1 MKQYEL
7 IAPCH
12 FGMEAVLKREIQNL
26 GYEISQVDNGKVTF
40 FGDAAAIARAN
51 IFLRTTERILLK
63 IDSFRA
69 TSFDDLFEA
78 VKAIPW
84 ADYIPEDGKFWV
96 TKANSVSSKL
106 FSPSDIQKI
115 VKKAM
120 VEKLK
125 QTYHTDWFEET
136 GASYPLRISIVKDI
150 VTIGLDTTGESLHKR
165 GYRKFTAPAPV
176 TETLAAAM
184 ILLSPWHADR
194 MLIDPFCGSGTI
206 PIEAAMI
213 ALNMAPGMNR
223 EFTAESW
230 KNLVPKKAW
239 YDAIDE
245 AEDAIRNDAE
255 IHIQGY
261 DIDDVRT
268 VITSEAQATV
278 NLMDSERK
286 KTLNDISRHIQQ
298 PDGSLYVPGSSIKGV
313 FRTAILYSLLQK
325 RQDIKIKYWC
335 YIKQQVDIIEKL
347 MEEERKP
354 RELQIMPYSVIKK
367 KKNQA
372 TKEIDKLIAS
382 LESELLHTLRL
393 KDDKERNISNKNAVC
408 SAMRGLQVSDTYAS
422 RNMQTA
428 ILQKVDGGFDKFG
441 KASPKKLPIFREC
454 MLPEAE
460 LFFDVKIEKA
470 VMNTIAFNSVDD
482 LLKATHSFFA
492 AVKMLSISLSSSL

>member
-1 MKQYEL
+1 MNSKQLETAKMCLKVVTPINIADGIVLGAKDYLYDSRRQKVYFLNLHQWHLFIYKHMLLEKYESYL
-7 IAPCH
+7 
-12 FGMEAVLKREIQNL
+12 
-26 GYEISQVDNGKVTF
+26 
-40 FGDAAAIARAN
+40 AN
-51 IFLRTTERILLK
+51 FRDKQSLLEWLR
-63 IDSFRA
+63 
-69 TSFDDLFEA
+69 
-78 VKAIPW
+78 
-84 ADYIPEDGKFWV
+84 
-96 TKANSVSSKL
+96 
-106 FSPSDIQKI
+106 
-115 VKKAM
+115 M
-120 VEKLK
+120 
-125 QTYHTDWFEET
+125 
-136 GASYPLRISIVKDI
+136 
-150 VTIGLDTTGESLHKR
+150 
-165 GYRKFTAPAPV
+165 
-176 TETLAAAM
+176 
-184 ILLSPWHADR
+184 
-194 MLIDPFCGSGTI
+194 
-206 PIEAAMI
+206 
-213 ALNMAPGMNR
+213 
-223 EFTAESW
+223 
-230 KNLVPKKAW
+230 
-239 YDAIDE
+239 
-245 AEDAIRNDAE
+245 
-255 IHIQGY
+255 QGY

-325 RQDIKIKYWC
+325 RQDIKVKYWC

-454 MLPEAE
+454 MLPKAE
-460 LFFDVKIEKA
+460 LFFDVKVEKA
-470 VMNTIAFNSVDD
+470 VMNTIGINSVDD
-482 LLKATHSFFA
+482 FLKATHSFFA
-492 AVKMLSISLSSSL
+492 AVTDLLQQAFGKEYQEAFQGVAAGNMFLGGNTGFLSKTLLAMLVPDKDTAQNTIKVLLEKSFKNHKHLLRDKIIAPRTLKCTNYNGKLMLMGVAEVSKV